1 MPRLK
6 LDIVTAE
13 RSVFSGEVD
22 SVNAPG
28 VEGELG
34 ILPRHAPLLTM
45 LQPGD
50 LRVRIGD
57 DVQDIAI
64 SGGFLEV
71 LPDHVVVL
79 ADTAERADEIDTE
92 RAQEALDRA
101 RALLRESRPTQP
113 MDLAVALA
121 ALRKSE
127 TRLKVARKRRQQ
139 QP

>member
-1 MPRLK
+1 MPRLR

-22 SVNAPG
+22 SIIAPG

-50 LRVRIGD
+50 LRVRVGA
-57 DVQDIAI
+57 DVHDIVV
-64 SGGFLEV
+64 SGGFIEV

-92 RAQEALDRA
+92 RAQQALERA
-101 RALLRESRPTQP
+101 RALLRDRRPSEPT
-113 MDLAVALA
+113 DLALAGA
-121 ALRKSE
+121 ALRRSQV
-127 TRLKVARKRRQQ
+127 RLKVARGRRQP